1 MFPCLAHEI
10 NTYILNISGI
20 ANIFYLAT
28 SSDKFVHYWSSL
40 GRCQA
45 RDFFLLFSRLQ
56 KSSVINLD
64 TIKLGVIAPHKCA
77 SLLGRFFY
85 LSVKEHI
92 FFRRVKRRLGG
103 IDKSRDWAAHL
114 CSGLGGGKRGH
125 VTICDTS
132 LFLRSVRRA
141 RYHVLPLLT
150 VRCAPPGF
158 SLREKKRLVQIKNSF
173 LNDLST
179 PQKHAQITR

>member
-1 MFPCLAHEI
+1 VIRRGFSFQECYEKDCGIHAQQHKYHSMFPCLAHEI

-20 ANIFYLAT
+20 TNIFYLAT

-103 IDKSRDWAAHL
+103 IDKSRDWDCA
-114 CSGLGGGKRGH
+114 GKINCKLLWQTRKGRKQ
-125 VTICDTS
+125 
-132 LFLRSVRRA
+132 RSVR
-141 RYHVLPLLT
+141 Y
-150 VRCAPPGF
+150 
-158 SLREKKRLVQIKNSF
+158 
-173 LNDLST
+173 
-179 PQKHAQITR
+179 